1 MASVNVLVSV
11 SSDYLNRMPELV
23 EKLQCV
29 GMTNI
34 QSMEAVGVITG
45 SLDEDNVADLCS
57 IEGVEQVERSQQS
70 QIAPPDSPIQ

>member
-23 EKLQCV
+23 EKLQCA

-45 SLDEDNVADLCS
+45 SLDEDTVTDLCS
-57 IEGVEQVERSQQS
+57 IEVVEQVERSQQS
-70 QIAPPDSPIQ
+70 QIVPPDSPIQ

>member
-1 MASVNVLVSV
+1 MC
-11 SSDYLNRMPELV
+11 EIV
-23 EKLQCV
+23 EKLECA

-34 QSMEAVGVITG
+34 QSMDAVGVITG

-70 QIAPPDSPIQ
+70 QIAPPDSSIQ

>member
-1 MASVNVLVSV
+1 MASVDLLVSV

-23 EKLQCV
+23 EKLQCA

-45 SLDEDNVADLCS
+45 SLDEDNVADLS
-57 IEGVEQVERSQQS
+57 DIEGVEQVERSQQS